1 MDQKMSSGE
10 LATMVNG
17 PWVWTD
23 LRKSGIDFELAPVP
37 GVAATQAGRSSAF
50 SRRSSTVR
58 VRTPT
63 SQSTFSKNMSA
74 SQKA

>member
-37 GVAATQAGRSSAF
+37 GVAATQVDRSSAC
-50 SRRSSTVR
+50 
-58 VRTPT
+58 
-63 SQSTFSKNMSA
+63 
-74 SQKA
+74 